1 MKKIPEITFSG
12 SEAVRRGQVVNYIT
26 ERCVFSLTDKGLELV
41 EVAPGIDVQKQI
53 LDLMDF
59 KPVYDPKKVRV
70 MNTSIFRPELMGLKE
85 SIFGFKVDSRLSY
98 NEERNTLF
106 INLQNVS
113 ITMPSDIRAI
123 QEGVERVIVDQCHG
137 KKPDVVV
144 NYDGFDCRDELVPE
158 YRKMTVDL
166 EKKYATVRRY
176 CSRTFTRH
184 QLATEL
190 KVKPRHVTP
199 RARSSHCARSAD
211 TKSAARH
218 SRTRLQRWTRTTT
231 ASSARMSSSPLF
243 RSCNRRVLKHSR
255 QSKDVLA

>member
-1 MKKIPEITFSG
+1 M
-12 SEAVRRGQVVNYIT
+12 
-26 ERCVFSLTDKGLELV
+26 
-41 EVAPGIDVQKQI
+41 QKQI

-190 KVKPRHVTP
+190 KVKPGMYSTSEIITLCKKRGYQIGSEALKNQIAAMDTDYDGFL
-199 RARSSHCARSAD
+199 SAD
-211 TKSAARH
+211 E
-218 SRTRLQRWTRTTT
+218 LQ
-231 ASSARMSSSPLF
+231 SL
-243 RSCNRRVLKHSR
+243 V
-255 QSKDVLA
+255 SKL